1 MHVCGDPACAYMRGL
16 HNGEGEEGCC
26 KCGRVGTNTE
36 RIQEKRNGGR
46 VWDLERYKPE
56 RGASCIVRMW
66 VGIMRCAI
74 EDGELVSFREM
85 THARRRAWGHRA
97 CTHGDPAC
105 VPGPRMHGGDSVR
118 VCMCVGIRYGHWDP
132 AVTAEGQCCVRRHTM
147 KRLSVR
153 KK

>member
-1 MHVCGDPACAYMRGL
+1 MWDPVHACVRGS
-16 HNGEGEEGCC
+16 GMCV
-26 KCGRVGTNTE
+26 RAWPSQ
-36 RIQEKRNGGR
+36 RRGGGGLLQ
-46 VWDLERYKPE
+46 VQKGWYEHLERYKPE

-85 THARRRAWGHRA
+85 TRARRRAWGHRA
-97 CTHGDPAC
+97 CMHGDPAC
-105 VPGPRMHGGDSVR
+105 VPGPCMHGGDLVHAC
-118 VCMCVGIRYGHWDP
+118 VCACVHAGIRYGHWDP
-132 AVTAEGQCCVRRHTM
+132 AVTAEGQCRVRRHTM